1 MTEASFCFRSIV
13 LVQLFNFNKS
23 SDLPVCDVERLNSFF
38 KFSLFC
44 SISLACLNLMIRRP
58 VKNVEIFAAPSTT
71 IRLRLG

>member
-38 KFSLFC
+38 NYLCFVASHL
-44 SISLACLNLMIRRP
+44 LA
-58 VKNVEIFAAPSTT
+58 
-71 IRLRLG
+71 